1 MKQHFSI
8 LTIAVLIF
16 GAVIISSFQN
26 GKENK
31 GKGNKE
37 QADKQNKGKDKGN
50 NDGDKD
56 NGRGNDKNDSKD
68 KSNNGKG
75 NDNGN
80 YKDKDNGRGND
91 DKDKDNGNN
100 GKYKMKDGFK
110 WDDET
115 FRDRGKFV
123 KNNEKVTICHK
134 AGNKNEPSVTIR
146 VSENAL
152 QAHMNHGDVMGECTE
167 VNNGTFSDIFIKRRT
182 DYYNTLQD
190 SYEQVNYSR
199 SILDYALERL
209 TGART
214 QLVSLER
221 NNASASDIERKRL
234 LVVDLEDNVSLLQ
247 RLVGITANLVADRL
261 MN

>member
-8 LTIAVLIF
+8 LTIAILIF

-37 QADKQNKGKDKGN
+37 QADKQDKGQGKDKDKGN
-50 NDGDKD
+50 KDGN
-56 NGRGNDKNDSKD
+56 NGKENDKNDNKD
-68 KSNNGKG
+68 KSNNGNGKG
-75 NDNGN
+75 NDN
-80 YKDKDNGRGND
+80 DKDNGRGND
-91 DKDKDNGNN
+91 DRDNGNN
-100 GKYKMKDGFK
+100 GKYKMKDGYK

-115 FRDRGKFV
+115 FRDRDKFV

-134 AGNKNEPSVTIR
+134 AGKNNEPAVTIR
-146 VSENAL
+146 VSENAMK
-152 QAHMNHGDVMGECTE
+152 AHMNHGDVMGECTG

-190 SYEQVNYSR
+190 SYEQVTYSR

-214 QLVSLER
+214 QLVTLQN
-221 NNASASDIERKRL
+221 NNAPAADIERRRL
-234 LVVDLEDNVSLLQ
+234 LVVDLEENVSLLD
-247 RLVGITANLVADRL
+247 RLVGVTANIVADKL

>member
-16 GAVIISSFQN
+16 GAVVISSFQN

-37 QADKQNKGKDKGN
+37 QADKQDKGQGKDKGN
-50 NDGDKD
+50 KGGDKS
-56 NGRGNDKNDSKD
+56 NGKGNDKHDNKD
-68 KSNNGKG
+68 KSNNGNGIG
-75 NDNGN
+75 ND
-80 YKDKDNGRGND
+80 KDKNNGRGNN
-91 DKDKDNGNN
+91 DKDNDRNDR
-100 GKYKMKDGFK
+100 YKMKDGYK
-110 WDDET
+110 WDNET
-115 FRDRGKFV
+115 FRDRDKFV
-123 KNNEKVTICHK
+123 KNNEKVSICHK
-134 AGNKNEPSVTIR
+134 AGKNNEPAVTIR
-146 VSENAL
+146 VSENAMK
-152 QAHMNHGDVMGECTE
+152 AHMNHGDVMGECTE
-167 VNNGTFSDIFIKRRT
+167 VNNGTFSDIFIRKRT

-190 SYEQVNYSR
+190 SYEQVTYSR

-214 QLVSLER
+214 QLVTLQNS
-221 NNASASDIERKRL
+221 NAPAADIERRRL

-247 RLVGITANLVADRL
+247 RLVGVTANIIADKL